1 MDESE
6 GQGKPS
12 KEERRLAWERK
23 RAFREKVILAAIA
36 VPLLALAAFALKGL
50 FVKEAPIA
58 GTEGA
63 ALPSFAFV
71 SAAAEKSYRIAL
83 AEPEL
88 LRNLP
93 CYCGCG
99 SHAGHRHNLDCFL
112 NDDGTFDDHAA
123 YCVTCQNIA
132 IEAYE
137 LKQQG
142 KSLKEIRDY
151 IDRKYSRFGRPTP
164 TPPVLA

>member
-1 MDESE
+1 MEGEPQSE
-6 GQGKPS
+6 LT
-12 KEERRLAWERK
+12 KEAKRQAWLQKKAR
-23 RAFREKVILAAIA
+23 REKIVLAAIA
-36 VPLLALAAFALKGL
+36 IPLLALAALALKGF
-50 FVKEAPIA
+50 FVKEPPIA

-63 ALPSFAFV
+63 SLPNYAFV
-71 SAAAEKSYRIAL
+71 SAAAEKAYRIAL

-99 SHAGHRHNLDCFL
+99 GHAGHRHNLDCFVH
-112 NDDGTFDDHAA
+112 DDGSFDSHAA

-132 IEAYE
+132 IEGYE
-137 LKQQG
+137 LKRQG

-151 IDRKYSRFGRPTP
+151 IDRKYSQFGRPTP